1 MKKYIIQN
9 AYWQNENDHGL
20 TYKDY
25 EGGETLK
32 QATKKYNKISN
43 NNGTW
48 LIIER
53 EFIYGT
59 WFDTDKFWD
68 DVDIQK
74 LNKK

>member
-1 MKKYIIQN
+1 
-9 AYWQNENDHGL
+9 
-20 TYKDY
+20 